1 MSNEDVRG
9 EILGLTTRI
18 VSAQVSN
25 NKVAITELPELINSV
40 HQALTDTGKGLL
52 SPLKPAVPIK
62 KSVTPDYLICLD
74 DGKKLKMLKRHLRT
88 AYDMSP
94 EEYRAKWGLPLNYPM
109 VAQNY
114 AQLRSKLAKAIGLG
128 TKGRDKTKSR
138 RKARTASS

>member
-9 EILGLTTRI
+9 DILGLTTRI

-25 NKVAITELPELINSV
+25 NKVAINEVPELINSV
-40 HQALTDTGKGLL
+40 YQALTDTGKSLP
-52 SPLKPAVPIK
+52 SPLAPAVPIK

-128 TKGRDKTKSR
+128 TKGRGKTKSR
-138 RKARTASS
+138 RKAKKL

>member
-9 EILGLTTRI
+9 DILGLTTRI

-40 HQALTDTGKGLL
+40 HQALTGPGKSLP
-52 SPLKPAVPIK
+52 SPLAPAVPIK

-114 AQLRSKLAKAIGLG
+114 AQLRSKLAKTIGLG
-128 TKGRDKTKSR
+128 TKGRGKTKSR
-138 RKARTASS
+138 RKAKKL

>member
-9 EILGLTTRI
+9 GILGLTTRI

-25 NKVAITELPELINSV
+25 NKVAITDLPELINSV
-40 HQALTDTGKGLL
+40 HQALTDTGKSLP
-52 SPLKPAVPIK
+52 SPLKPVVPIK

-114 AQLRSKLAKAIGLG
+114 AQLRSKLAKTIGLG
-128 TKGRDKTKSR
+128 TKGRGKTKRR

>member
-9 EILGLTTRI
+9 DILGLTTRI

-25 NKVAITELPELINSV
+25 NKVAITDLPELINSV
-40 HQALTDTGKGLL
+40 HQALTDTGKSLP
-52 SPLKPAVPIK
+52 SPLKSVVPIK

-114 AQLRSKLAKAIGLG
+114 AQLRSKLAKTIGLG
-128 TKGRDKTKSR
+128 TKGRGKTKRR

>member
-9 EILGLTTRI
+9 DILGLTTRI

-25 NKVAITELPELINSV
+25 NKVGITELSELINSV
-40 HQALTDTGKGLL
+40 HQALMDSGNSPTA
-52 SPLKPAVPIK
+52 PLKPAVPIR
-62 KSVTPDYLICLD
+62 KSVTPGYLICLD
-74 DGKKLKMLKRHLRT
+74 DGRKLKMLKRHLRT

-128 TKGRDKTKSR
+128 TKGRGKTKSR

>member
-9 EILGLTTRI
+9 DILGLTTRI

-25 NKVAITELPELINSV
+25 NKVGITDLPELINSV
-40 HQALTDTGKGLL
+40 HQALTDTGKSLP
-52 SPLKPAVPIK
+52 SPLAPAVPIK

-128 TKGRDKTKSR
+128 TKGRGKTKSR